1 MTGKNEG
8 HNTPYPVA
16 LGADVAKWRAR
27 ARVEKLDRDQMR
39 AYGEAVGI
47 AIRKLQ
53 RSELMR
59 ALTPTP
65 SLKRPPIARSPSP
78 LNVPYSVPNPFR
90 MVGDPNLGMNDS
102 RGSTK
107 AEKLLYQHA
116 LEQKHVPEP
125 VGMEY
130 WPI

>member
-1 MTGKNEG
+1 MSARDTG

-16 LGADVAKWRAR
+16 LGTDVAKWRAR
-27 ARVEKLDRDQMR
+27 ARMEKLDRDQMR

-65 SLKRPPIARSPSP
+65 SLKRPPIVHSPSP
-78 LNVPYSVPNPFR
+78 LNVPYSVPNALQ
-90 MVGDPNLGMNDS
+90 MVGYP
-102 RGSTK
+102 RGTDAIYK
-107 AEKLLYQHA
+107 QM
-116 LEQKHVPEP
+116 LEQKHAPKP